1 MLDKSRLSALP
12 SYIDT
17 LRETKL
23 PIFIYGMGD
32 GCLKLLSILN
42 QHSIPCAGIFA
53 SDEFVR
59 DKVFE
64 GHGIHRLSEIEDSV
78 PEFIILL
85 AFGAGYPQLMDKID
99 SIARRHRLIIPD
111 MPVVGDGLFTK
122 EYMLEHFDEL
132 DKVYSLLADDISRR
146 TYLNI
151 IEYKITGELAALK
164 ASQTEPEE
172 TYRILKLGKEEI
184 YADLGAYIG
193 DTVAQ
198 FLAHTGGSFKK
209 IIAMEPNPRNFRKLS
224 QSVEGLENVGLVNAA
239 AGAEDGSITMRKGGG
254 RMIRQ
259 ASDGKV
265 IEIPQL
271 RLDTVLGGTDCG
283 CTYIKYDVE
292 GAEAEALKGSVGTIL
307 RFQPKL
313 NVSIYHRTEDIFALP
328 LYINSLLPEKKMYIR
343 RAPCYP
349 AWEISAI
356 VV

>member
-1 MLDKSRLSALP
+1 MLDKAYLSSLP
-12 SYIDT
+12 SYIDL

-42 QHSIPCAGIFA
+42 KHSIPCAGIFA

-64 GHGIHRLSEIEDSV
+64 GHRIHKLSEIEETV

-85 AFGAGYPQLMDKID
+85 AFGAGYPELMGKID
-99 SIARRHRLIIPD
+99 GISRRHRLIIPD

-122 EYMLEHFDEL
+122 EYMIEHFNEL

-146 TYLNI
+146 TYLSI
-151 IEYKITGELAALK
+151 IEYKITGELRALK
-164 ASQTEPEE
+164 ASQTKPDEV
-172 TYRILKLGKEEI
+172 YRLLDLGKNEI
-184 YADLGAYIG
+184 YADLGAYTG
-193 DTVAQ
+193 DTITQ
-198 FLAHTGGSFKK
+198 FLAHTGGSFGR

-224 QSVEGLENVGLVNAA
+224 QSVQGLENIGLINAA
-239 AGAEDGSITMRKGGG
+239 AGAQDGSITMQKGGG
-254 RMIRQ
+254 RMIR
-259 ASDGKV
+259 AVLGGKSV
-265 IEIPQL
+265 VIPQL
-271 RLDTVLGGTDCG
+271 RLDSVLEGSP

-292 GAEAEALKGSVGTIL
+292 GAEAEAIKGSEETIL
-307 RFQPKL
+307 RFKPKL
-313 NVSIYHRTEDIFALP
+313 NVSIYHRTEDIFSLP
-328 LYINSLLPEKKMYIR
+328 LYLNSLLPEKKMYIR
-343 RAPCYP
+343 RSPCYP